1 MKLKI
6 YFPDNYKREQ
16 IHLFKVESNNRL
28 EKTGY
33 RAGIRELVSTQKK
46 DGYLYVEI
54 DDNTEVEI
62 VDINT

>member
-16 IHLFKVESNNRL
+16 IHPFKVESNNRL

-33 RAGIRELVSTQKK
+33 RAGIRE
-46 DGYLYVEI
+46 
-54 DDNTEVEI
+54 
-62 VDINT
+62 